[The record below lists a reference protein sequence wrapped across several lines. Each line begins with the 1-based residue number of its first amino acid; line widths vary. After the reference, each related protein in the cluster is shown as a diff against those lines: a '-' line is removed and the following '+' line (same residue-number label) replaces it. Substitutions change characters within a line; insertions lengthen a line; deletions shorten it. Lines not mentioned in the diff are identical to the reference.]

1 MHYEGQ
7 YYIMNEQY
15 ECIRNQSPELHN
27 ALHYVILTSFG
38 TQIPILKA
46 DHFIAITLSM
56 YTVI

>member
-1 MHYEGQ
+1 
-7 YYIMNEQY
+7 MNNTSVL
-15 ECIRNQSPELHN
+15 CKLRNQPPELHN

-56 YTVI
+56 YTVISDEFQAI